1 MNIVVDIGNTAAKIG
16 FFKDGDLVKKKN
28 VLINELE
35 NFIVNCD
42 FSQGIICSVK
52 TYDKVHSIL
61 NRNKAIILF
70 DNGLKIPI
78 KNNYTTPDTL
88 GYDRLANAIGAFTIS
103 PNRNN
108 LIIDAGTCLKFD
120 LINSENN
127 YLGGS
132 ISPGLKMRAKALH
145 TFTDKLPLVEEFNS
159 AKLVGDSTLSSIFS
173 GIVNGLSSEIKEMIN
188 NYKNNYPELQVFL
201 TGGDSE
207 FIYPMVDRQKSSIFA
222 HDYITLL
229 GLNRILEENVS

>member
-16 FFKDGDLVKKKN
+16 FFKDGELLKKKN

-35 NFIVNCD
+35 NFIANCD
-42 FSQGIICSVK
+42 FSKGIICSVK

-88 GYDRLANAIGAFTIS
+88 GSDRLANAIGAFTIS
-103 PNRNN
+103 PNRDN

-229 GLNRILEENVS
+229 GLNRILKENVS